1 MGAIN
6 AGWRIMVRFK
16 QSGDNRCDHAIGA
29 AISKVWVSIQSRK
42 SSGICFGFMRGMNN
56 ICNAKDFRQ
65 NVQALNCQG
74 DTVLPENP
82 DSPNAAENFANGR
95 ICCGSEI
102 DHGF

>member
-1 MGAIN
+1 
-6 AGWRIMVRFK
+6 
-16 QSGDNRCDHAIGA
+16 
-29 AISKVWVSIQSRK
+29 
-42 SSGICFGFMRGMNN
+42 MRGMNN
-56 ICNAKDFRQ
+56 IRNAKDFRQ